1 MPRIEL
7 SELERQKLARAGG
20 GGILRQHGWQPIE
33 TAPRIGDM
41 LLWDGYIH
49 IGKYNEEYNCFYAY
63 DIAPPLCY
71 PTHWQP
77 LPKPP
82 QEEA

>member
-49 IGKYNEEYNCFYAY
+49 IGKYNEEFEKLEVER
-63 DIAPPLCY
+63 IGLGK
-71 PTHWQP
+71 H
-77 LPKPP
+77 
-82 QEEA
+82 EEFHHLLHQLKEIYLD